1 MPTLVIE
8 YESSRGTLNPV
19 SPREQAAGKRPPLP
33 TPRPE
38 AGGLT
43 RAVYERLKPLG
54 SQILPPHSADITS
67 SDTSQLDAALAD
79 ANAVVS
85 LTGILVGSEK
95 KMIAVQEEGAR
106 RVAEA
111 AKKGGVDRVVGIS
124 AIGADR
130 GGVTP

>member
-8 YESSRGTLNPV
+8 YELSRETPNPV
-19 SPREQAAGKRPPLP
+19 SPREQAVGKLSPLP
-33 TPRPE
+33 TLRPE
-38 AGGLT
+38 AGGLIL
-43 RAVYERLKPLG
+43 AVYERLKPLG

>member
-1 MPTLVIE
+1 M
-8 YESSRGTLNPV
+8 
-19 SPREQAAGKRPPLP
+19 
-33 TPRPE
+33 
-38 AGGLT
+38 
-43 RAVYERLKPLG
+43 YERLRPLG

-85 LTGILVGSEK
+85 LTGILVGSEQ
-95 KMIAVQEEGAR
+95 KMIAVQQEGAR

-130 GGVTP
+130 GGITP